1 MSIISSPKEIL
12 IPGDQDYR
20 LYYYENISYN
30 KEASKKISTRN
41 YKRSQEY
48 IIFKNYL
55 EFSMIKQ

>member
-41 YKRSQEY
+41 YKRS
-48 IIFKNYL
+48 
-55 EFSMIKQ
+55 